1 MAKKSKRYLTAKKKL
16 NKNKEYNLLEAIKLI
31 KETSNCHFEESV
43 EVAVSLSIK
52 PKERGERVRGTVIL
66 PQGLGKEVKVV
77 VFAEGEKAEKARQ
90 KGADYVGGEELI
102 RNIENGWMDFDAT
115 VATPEMMRSVARLGR
130 ILGPR
135 GLMPSPKVG
144 TVSEDPFRVVEE
156 LKKGKIEYRN
166 DATGGI
172 HALVGKISF
181 KEEALLENIKALL
194 ASLIRDKPPT
204 VKGRYIR
211 GISLCSTMGPGIRI
225 NLQETLEMLQDEHK
239 AGE

>member
-1 MAKKSKRYLTAKKKL
+1 MAKRSKRYLMVKKKID
-16 NKNKEYNLLEAIKLI
+16 KNKEYSLPEAIKLI
-31 KETSNCHFEESV
+31 KEISNCHFEESV
-43 EVAVSLSIK
+43 ELAVSLNIK
-52 PKERGERVRGTVIL
+52 PKEKGERVRGTVVL
-66 PQGLGKEVKVV
+66 PHGLGKQVKVV
-77 VFAEGEKAEKARQ
+77 VFAEGEKAEEAKQ

-102 RNIENGWMDFDAT
+102 KKIEKGWLDFDAT
-115 VATPEMMRSVARLGR
+115 VSTPQMMRMVAKLGR

-144 TVSEDPFRVVEE
+144 TVSEDPSKVVEE

-172 HALVGKISF
+172 HALVGKVSF

-194 ASLIRDKPPT
+194 ASLIKDKPST

-211 GISLCSTMGPGIRI
+211 GLSLCSTMGPGIRI
-225 NLQETLEMLQDEHK
+225 NLQKALEML
-239 AGE
+239 